1 MIQVLLLILKI
12 IGITLL
18 VLLLTV
24 LFLLALVLFVP
35 IRYRAR
41 IIHNPEKEDIYGR
54 ASFLFPLV
62 VFRFRFY
69 EKVFSYKGRALW
81 YVFAESGK
89 NKEEKPPKK
98 EKGIKKEQA
107 SGKQVPVQE
116 KQEAVAESVTAEAEA
131 EETKEILEKIKP
143 FPSTEESGPPK
154 KKKKSKEE
162 KTPKKSLVEV
172 IKKLLRQK
180 DEVVRILSKQ
190 ESKASIRFAWD
201 KLKKTIRHI
210 LPRKVKGYLIYGSDD
225 PATTGQ
231 VLGVVSVLYAAMG
244 PVLKIVPDF
253 ENKRLEC
260 DLEVRGRLRVF
271 TLLVILLKI
280 YFNKELKQLIEEIKS
295 IKEME

>member
-18 VLLLTV
+18 VLLLTI

-41 IIHNPEKEDIYGR
+41 VIHNPEKDDIYGR

-69 EKVFSYKGRALW
+69 EKVLSYKGRALW

-89 NKEEKPPKK
+89 NKEEPSAKKNKGVKK
-98 EKGIKKEQA
+98 EEPEKKAAVQA
-107 SGKQVPVQE
+107 EP
-116 KQEAVAESVTAEAEA
+116 EAMSESVAEESDA

-143 FPSTEESGPPK
+143 VSSSEEPETAEK
-154 KKKKSKEE
+154 KKKPKKE
-162 KTPKKSLVEV
+162 KAQKKSLAETL
-172 IKKLLRQK
+172 KKLLRQK
-180 DEVVRILSKQ
+180 EEVVRILSKQ
-190 ESKASIRFAWD
+190 ESKDSIRFAWD

-210 LPRKVKGYLIYGSDD
+210 VPRKVKGYLIFGSDD

-231 VLGVVSVLYAAMG
+231 VLGIVSVLYAAMG

-260 DLEVRGRLRVF
+260 DLEFRGRLRVF

-295 IKEME
+295 IKEIE

>member
-18 VLLLTV
+18 VLLFTV

-41 IIHNPEKEDIYGR
+41 VIHNPEKDDIYGR

-89 NKEEKPPKK
+89 NKEELSAKKNKGVKK
-98 EKGIKKEQA
+98 EEPGKKAAVQA
-107 SGKQVPVQE
+107 E
-116 KQEAVAESVTAEAEA
+116 LEAMSESVADESDA

-143 FPSTEESGPPK
+143 VSSSEEPETAEK
-154 KKKKSKEE
+154 KKKPKKE
-162 KTPKKSLVEV
+162 KAQKKSLAETL
-172 IKKLLRQK
+172 KKLLRQK

-190 ESKASIRFAWD
+190 ESKDSIRFAWD
-201 KLKKTIRHI
+201 KLKKIIRHI
-210 LPRKVKGYLIYGSDD
+210 IPRKVKGYLIFGSDD

-231 VLGVVSVLYAAMG
+231 VLGVISVLYAAMG

-260 DLEVRGRLRVF
+260 DLEFRGRLRVF

>member
-41 IIHNPEKEDIYGR
+41 VIHNPEKDDIYGR

-89 NKEEKPPKK
+89 NKEEPSAKKNKGVKK
-98 EKGIKKEQA
+98 EEPEKKAAVQA
-107 SGKQVPVQE
+107 EP
-116 KQEAVAESVTAEAEA
+116 EAVSESVADESDA

-143 FPSTEESGPPK
+143 VSSSEEPETAEK
-154 KKKKSKEE
+154 KKKPKKE
-162 KTPKKSLVEV
+162 KAPKKSLAETL
-172 IKKLLRQK
+172 KKLLRQK

-190 ESKASIRFAWD
+190 ESKDSIRFAWD

-210 LPRKVKGYLIYGSDD
+210 VPRKVKGYLIFGSDD

-231 VLGVVSVLYAAMG
+231 VLGIVSVLYAAMG

-260 DLEVRGRLRVF
+260 DLEFRGRLRVF

-295 IKEME
+295 IKEIE